1 MNVYDFDKTIYDGN
15 STIDFYIFEILRKPL
30 LLRYLPQQLMCIVL
44 YHMKIINKKKYK
56 EGFFSFIKG
65 IKNIDDDVIQFWNT
79 KEEKIKKWYL
89 KQKKETDVII
99 SASPDWLLYPIAAKL
114 NIILIATKVNKK
126 TGVFKGENCYGE
138 EKVNRFHKEINK
150 KIDNFYSDHVSD
162 IYMALKSK
170 NAWLVKGNK
179 IEKWKI

>member
-114 NIILIATKVNKK
+114 NIILIATKVN
-126 TGVFKGENCYGE
+126 
-138 EKVNRFHKEINK
+138 RFHQEINK